1 MLKKLSIKWKMTIL
15 SSIAIFLIFMIC
27 NVIQLILIQTLSS
40 NQEEQSLLK
49 RSEEIQAF
57 LTEQA
62 KLVDGKG
69 KQMITSEEFLEN
81 IVENSEMIRIRDKK
95 GNELFNISNDFP
107 DIKNEVRSLDLGF
120 SRIQANG
127 ESVLLYKKSLNVGL
141 FHGT

>member
-27 NVIQLILIQTLSS
+27 NVIQLILIQTLIS

-57 LTEQA
+57 LAEQA
-62 KLVDGKG
+62 KLVNGEG
-69 KQMITSEEFLEN
+69 RQMVISEEFLDN
-81 IVENSEMIRIRDKK
+81 IVENSEMIRIVDKK

-107 DIKNEVRSLDLGF
+107 NISLKV
-120 SRIQANG
+120 N
-127 ESVLLYKKSLNVGL
+127 
-141 FHGT
+141 H